1 MNEQGPMKLRIRE
14 NIDEIMAIA
23 SVTGCAVVS
32 KDGAVIGKSFAD
44 DVPVPAFAVMSAT
57 VFASSEAAA
66 TIIHLNSPSLV
77 VTEAEDGY
85 LVMAA
90 AGGQAFIIAVLD
102 GTADVSS
109 VKGRLTEIAG
119 NIGEEL

>member
-1 MNEQGPMKLRIRE
+1 MNERGPMKQRIRE
-14 NIDEIMAIA
+14 NIDKIMAIA
-23 SVTGCAVVS
+23 GVTGCAVVS
-32 KDGAVIGKSFAD
+32 KDGAVIGKSFD
-44 DVPVPAFAVMSAT
+44 GDVPVPAFAVMSAT

-66 TIIHLNSPSLV
+66 TIIHLTSPSLV

-102 GTADVSS
+102 ANADVSS

-119 NIGEEL
+119 IIGEEL